1 MDEDTIRSFL
11 PLTEVSFYILL
22 SLAPEPRHG
31 YAIMKDVQSL
41 SEGRISLSAG
51 TLYGALKRLLEGGW
65 IERFDDGQIDETGR
79 PRKSYQLTAL
89 GRAILTAETERLRG
103 LVRAAALRE
112 TVTLNNLGE
121 RLA

>member
-1 MDEDTIRSFL
+1 MDDNQIRSFL

-22 SLAPEPRHG
+22 SLAGEPRHG

-41 SEGRISLSAG
+41 SDGRISRSAG

-65 IERFDDGQIDETGR
+65 IGRFDDGELDETGR
-79 PRKSYQLTAL
+79 PRKSYQLNAL

-112 TVTLNNLGE
+112 AITLG
-121 RLA
+121 